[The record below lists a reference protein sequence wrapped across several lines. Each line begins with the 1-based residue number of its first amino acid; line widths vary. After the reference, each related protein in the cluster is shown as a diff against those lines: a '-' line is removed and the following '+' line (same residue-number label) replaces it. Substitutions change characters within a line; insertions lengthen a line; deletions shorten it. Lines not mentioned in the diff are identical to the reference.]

1 MNTRSTTSLR
11 PLATLAMLAAAGLA
25 ANAGAG
31 VTWSAQLP
39 ADFYQHQK
47 ADPKADAS
55 WIPNPLK
62 PAYDNKNW
70 WEQQGGWCGTTAWV
84 NAIYAQEA
92 RFNGIF
98 DNSKRKGAD
107 ASHKGKGW
115 LDRFNYANEDLA
127 IIAGKNYGGTD
138 GAVAWRDDI
147 VTYTKN
153 AGYTKPA
160 IDTYFVNGGK
170 MKVMDVDDNVKNS
183 PFSTF
188 LSVFNAG
195 IKSNRSV
202 VVHLSAGTNTTAWW
216 CKTGSFHV
224 ITGAGVDMA
233 NNTIIFADP
242 DNTFHGGGWDT
253 GDQAAF
259 DHRYTGTDPLPVPD
273 TSKQDSI
280 DKYYSTVKLAADG
293 LTFDSGP
300 YKGAVITR
308 IFTYAVPSSGPV
320 SLASLG
326 MLAAL
331 RRRRS

>member
-11 PLATLAMLAAAGLA
+11 PLASIALLAAAGLA
-25 ANAGAG
+25 GAAHAG
-31 VTWSAQLP
+31 VTWSSQLP

-47 ADPKADAS
+47 SDPKADGT

-62 PAYDNKNW
+62 PAYDSKNW
-70 WEQQGGWCGTTAWV
+70 WEQKGGWCGTTAWV

-92 RFNGIF
+92 RFNGVF

-153 AGYTKPA
+153 AGYAKPA
-160 IDTYFVNGGK
+160 IDTYYTGGGK
-170 MKVMDVDDNVKNS
+170 IKVKDADDNVKDS
-183 PFSTF
+183 GFSTF

-202 VVHLSAGTNTTAWW
+202 VVHIKAGTNTTAWW
-216 CKTGSFHV
+216 CKSNSFHV
-224 ITGAGVDMA
+224 ITGAGVDFA
-233 NNTIIFADP
+233 NNSIIYADP
-242 DNTFHGGGWDT
+242 DDTFHGGGWDT
-253 GDQAAF
+253 GYQAAF
-259 DHRYTGTDPLPVPD
+259 DHRYTDTDALPVPD
-273 TSKQDSI
+273 VTKQASI

-300 YKGAVITR
+300 YKGAVISQ
-308 IFTYAVPSSGPV
+308 IFTYAVPSGGPI
-320 SLASLG
+320 SLASIG
-326 MLAAL
+326 VLAAL
-331 RRRRS
+331 RRRR

>member
-1 MNTRSTTSLR
+1 MNSRTTTSLR
-11 PLATLAMLAAAGLA
+11 SAALLAALGMTA
-25 ANAGAG
+25 AAHAG
-31 VTWSAQLP
+31 VTWASSLP

-47 ADPKADAS
+47 SDPKADAT
-55 WIPNPLK
+55 WIPSPLN
-62 PAYDNKNW
+62 PAYDSKNW
-70 WEQQGGWCGTTAWV
+70 WEQKGGWCGTTAWV
-84 NAIYAQEA
+84 DAIYSQES

-107 ASHKGKGW
+107 ASHNGKTW

-153 AGYTKPA
+153 AGYANPM
-160 IDTYFVNGGK
+160 IDTYSVISGK
-170 MKVMDVDDNVKNS
+170 MKVTDVNDKVSNS

-195 IKSNRSV
+195 IKSNRAV
-202 VVHLSAGTNTTAWW
+202 VVHIKAGTAKGTWW
-216 CKTGSFHV
+216 ADSGSFHV
-224 ITGAGVDMA
+224 ITGAGVDLA

-242 DNTFHGGGWDT
+242 DSTFHGGGWDA
-253 GDQAAF
+253 GYQAAF
-259 DHRYTGTDPLPVPD
+259 DNRYTGTDVLPVAD
-273 TSKQDSI
+273 TSKQASI

-300 YKGAVITR
+300 YKGAVISQ
-308 IFTYAVPSSGPV
+308 IFTYSVPSAGPL
-320 SLASLG
+320 SLATLG
-326 MLAAL
+326 ALTAL
-331 RRRRS
+331 RRRRHA